1 MIFIAVSVWA
11 ALCGWNPFMGQR
23 GDLLKVRGEALL
35 GAPFNPFDSGRAPSH
50 PSGSGAPFGT
60 GKAFPSSDPS
70 SDVLT
75 PVSPPTA
82 LLAVVAATAM
92 AAVAIGVIG
101 WANPLAVLGWVLA
114 GPIAIGVLALFV
126 HEDTKRRAAAI
137 YVRPDWIKAAYV
149 TVAVVVV
156 AAIIVTALATAFW
169 VGRW

>member
-1 MIFIAVSVWA
+1 MSVWA
-11 ALCGWNPFMGQR
+11 ALCGWEPLYGAAGRPFE
-23 GDLLKVRGEALL
+23 VRGEALL
-35 GAPFNPFDSGRAPSH
+35 GAPFNPFDSGRAPS
-50 PSGSGAPFGT
+50 PAGSGAPFGT
-60 GKAFPSSDPS
+60 GNAFPPSDPS
-70 SDVLT
+70 SDTLT

-82 LLAVVAATAM
+82 LLAVAAATAI

-126 HEDTKRRAAAI
+126 HEDTKRRAAAV
-137 YVRPDWIKAAYV
+137 YVRPDWIKAAYA

-156 AAIIVTALATAFW
+156 AAIIVTALATAYW